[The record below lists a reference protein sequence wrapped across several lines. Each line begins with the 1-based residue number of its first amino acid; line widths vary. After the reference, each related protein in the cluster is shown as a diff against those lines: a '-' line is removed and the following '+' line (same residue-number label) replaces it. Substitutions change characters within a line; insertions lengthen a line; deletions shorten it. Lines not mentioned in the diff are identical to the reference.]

1 VSEED
6 IGVPVTDERAA
17 KAAGAAGTEPPP
29 EARDRHATLATE
41 LNEHQYRYHVLDS
54 PTIGDTQ
61 YDELMRELEALEKQY
76 PALRTPDS
84 PSLRVGGVYSTDFA
98 PVTHP
103 ERMLSL
109 DNAFSPEELATWA
122 ERIEREVGSKNTKY
136 LCEPKID
143 GLAISL
149 TYEKGKL
156 VRAATRGDGRT
167 GEDVTLNVR
176 TIDDVPQ
183 RSRARTCRT
192 CWRCVARRSSPSR
205 ASARSTTR

>member
-84 PSLRVGGVYSTDFA
+84 PVAAGRWRVLDRLRARDASGADAQPRQRVQPGGA
-98 PVTHP
+98 
-103 ERMLSL
+103 RRLG
-109 DNAFSPEELATWA
+109 
-122 ERIEREVGSKNTKY
+122 ERIEREVGSKTRST
-136 LCEPKID
+136 CASRRSTGWRSASP
-143 GLAISL
+143 
-149 TYEKGKL
+149 TR
-156 VRAATRGDGRT
+156 RAAGPGGHPGDGRT

-183 RSRARTCRT
+183 RLKGTNVPA
-192 CWRCVARRSSPSR
+192 CWRCGARRSSRSR
-205 ASARSTTR
+205 ASPRSTTR